1 MVLCWLLAH
10 QGGWDEL
17 MLVSGPVLVFAGLL
31 ALARRRALSLKAA
44 ANQANRAADGDE
56 NRSDFRSADDD

>member
-1 MVLCWLLAH
+1 
-10 QGGWDEL
+10 L